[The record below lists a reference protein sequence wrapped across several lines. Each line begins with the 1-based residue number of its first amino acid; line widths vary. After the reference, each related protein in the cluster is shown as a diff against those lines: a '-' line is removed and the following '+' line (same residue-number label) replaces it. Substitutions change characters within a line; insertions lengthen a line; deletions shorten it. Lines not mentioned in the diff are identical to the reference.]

1 MKCFYHSADLD
12 GHCSGAIVKMA
23 EPECEMFPIN
33 YGQPF
38 PWDQIRPGEVVMMVD
53 FSLQPFADMIRLN
66 ELATLVWIDHHK
78 TALDDAAASG
88 VRIDGIQREGL
99 GACALVWEWMHRG
112 ETMPYSVR
120 LLAEYDVWAHH
131 DANCLPFQYGL
142 RLKSTWPDSE
152 VWRRLLRP
160 GSGIVYMADILRR
173 GDIALRVEVKTNEIY
188 ATSCAYETEFEGMR
202 CIAMNRM
209 CCNSKAFDP
218 IVDPEKHDA
227 MLTWGW
233 RDGKWTVS
241 LYAARED
248 VDVSVVARRYG
259 GCGHKGA
266 AGFQCRGELPAGVRP

>member
-38 PWDQIRPGEVVMMVD
+38 PWDQIRTGEVVMMVD

-120 LLAEYDVWAHH
+120 LLAEYDVGAHH

-142 RLKSTWPDSE
+142 RLESTWPDSE

-173 GDIALRVEVKTNEIY
+173 GDIALRVENTLGECERLKEAVRWFLECAELKLRFKVWFVTEPEELEAR
-188 ATSCAYETEFEGMR
+188 ATYQA
-202 CIAMNRM
+202 AL
-209 CCNSKAFDP
+209 KA
-218 IVDPEKHDA
+218 VE
-227 MLTWGW
+227 
-233 RDGKWTVS
+233 
-241 LYAARED
+241 
-248 VDVSVVARRYG
+248 
-259 GCGHKGA
+259 
-266 AGFQCRGELPAGVRP
+266 ELL